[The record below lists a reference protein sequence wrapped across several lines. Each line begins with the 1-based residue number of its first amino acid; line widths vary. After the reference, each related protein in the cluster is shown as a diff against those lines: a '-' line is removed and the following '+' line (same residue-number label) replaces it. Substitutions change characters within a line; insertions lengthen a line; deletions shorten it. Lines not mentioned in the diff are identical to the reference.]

1 MARPHKPTNE
11 VLSTQVT
18 IRINNDIYS
27 RMLDIAES
35 EQRSLA
41 SLIRMLMELEIA
53 RKEVALNKNYKL
65 EFQEAGWKQS
75 ALQRCNADDK
85 STT

>member
-27 RMLDIAES
+27 RLLDIAES

-65 EFQEAGWKQS
+65 EFQEAG
-75 ALQRCNADDK
+75 
-85 STT
+85 

>member
-65 EFQEAGWKQS
+65 EFQDAG
-75 ALQRCNADDK
+75 
-85 STT
+85 

>member
-65 EFQEAGWKQS
+65 EF
-75 ALQRCNADDK
+75 
-85 STT
+85 

>member
-53 RKEVALNKNYKL
+53 RNEVALNKNYKL
-65 EFQEAGWKQS
+65 EFQEAG
-75 ALQRCNADDK
+75 
-85 STT
+85 

>member
-65 EFQEAGWKQS
+65 EFQEAG
-75 ALQRCNADDK
+75 
-85 STT
+85 

>member
-1 MARPHKPTNE
+1 
-11 VLSTQVT
+11 
-18 IRINNDIYS
+18 
-27 RMLDIAES
+27 MLDIAES

-65 EFQEAGWKQS
+65 EFQEAG
-75 ALQRCNADDK
+75 
-85 STT
+85 